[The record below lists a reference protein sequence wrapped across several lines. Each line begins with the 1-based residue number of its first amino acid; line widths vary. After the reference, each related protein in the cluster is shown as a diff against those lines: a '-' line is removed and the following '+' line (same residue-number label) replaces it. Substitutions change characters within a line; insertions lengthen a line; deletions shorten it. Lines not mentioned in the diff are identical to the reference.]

1 METIKFPE
9 FNLRD
14 FNRSDAGFW
23 RTLFA
28 PLHQLLQRSQL
39 TRSEDMNIAIW
50 QIPDLTLD
58 PKSIRFFACAL
69 PVENT
74 LYCPGN
80 GYRKGR
86 HDLDREK
93 TNNFFKIMLIRFIET
108 GSFLTVDIQHTKHFI
123 IPHQGYN
130 DFRLR

>member
-9 FNLRD
+9 FYLRD
-14 FNRSDAGFW
+14 IYGTNVGFW
-23 RTLFA
+23 RTLFT
-28 PLHQLLQRSQL
+28 PLHQFLQRSQL
-39 TRSEDMNIAIW
+39 TRGDNMNIAIR
-50 QIPDLTLD
+50 QIPDLTRD

-74 LYCPGN
+74 LYFPGN